1 MTRAQHALAPGVID
15 IRLNGNPDDI
25 RTALDIILTAFTMNG
40 DQIIKQSGPYPNRSG
55 PGVRAYT
62 TIRLSGD
69 TIVATSA
76 EVQPRRASL
85 ADTADQ
91 IRELDEQP

>member
-40 DQIIKQSGPYPNRSG
+40 DQIIKQSGPYPNRGG

-62 TIRLSGD
+62 TIQLSGD
-69 TIVATSA
+69 TIVASST
-76 EVQPRRASL
+76 EVHPRRLGL
-85 ADTADQ
+85 AGTADQ
-91 IRELDEQP
+91 MRELDERP